1 MFKRLVCTSLVFGM
15 LATAPPAL
23 AVGCS
28 PRDHLVDRLQ
38 FSYAERLTAG
48 GLQSS
53 QPVSTVIEFWASA
66 TTGTFTVLV
75 SHPNG
80 LSCVVASGTG
90 FFQVTDDLEPQGTPS

>member
-1 MFKRLVCTSLVFGM
+1 MFKRLACTSLIFGM
-15 LATAPPAL
+15 LATAPPVL
-23 AVGCS
+23 AAGCS

-38 FSYAERLTAG
+38 SSYAERLTAG
-48 GLQSS
+48 GLQAS

-90 FFQVTDDLEPQGTPS
+90 FFQLMEDPRPQGTPS

>member
-1 MFKRLVCTSLVFGM
+1 MFKRLVCTSLIFGM
-15 LATAPPAL
+15 LATAPPVL
-23 AVGCS
+23 AAGCS

-38 FSYAERLTAG
+38 SSYAEHLRAG
-48 GLQSS
+48 GLQTS
-53 QPVSTVIEFWASA
+53 QPTSTLIEFWASE

-90 FFQVTDDLEPQGTPS
+90 FFQLMEQPRVTESPS